1 MEEHPARV
9 AMVFAGGLG
18 LAAYHAGVY
27 QAFSN
32 SHYRCTRW
40 QGCPPERSRRL
51 SSPAMAAI
59 AGERLRVFWKSP
71 FLRECEENALTS
83 CLRLIGAIKTRP
95 TGSHGHFRPRLPSV
109 NPFGFH
115 SLYDM
120 NPFGSAFRSWSTS
133 ADLTVVTFTFAL

>member
-1 MEEHPARV
+1 
-9 AMVFAGGLG
+9 MVFAGGLG

-40 QGCPPERSRRL
+40 QGRPPERSRRL
-51 SSPAMAAI
+51 SSPAIAAI
-59 AGERLRVFWKSP
+59 AGSNGYGSSGSHHFFGNVRKTHLRHVYDW
-71 FLRECEENALTS
+71 
-83 CLRLIGAIKTRP
+83 IGAIKTRL